1 MGCKGSWVQI
11 PPPRL
16 VCNHFLP
23 FPLNLHGFR
32 GWLQKKPPF
41 YSKFYQIARLPIR
54 LPSTSFDFTG
64 RSQFSIFFSHLVLLL
79 FRFPTRLPIRLPEKT
94 TILVDFSRVSRLP
107 TVPIRLPNQH
117 FTFFQTKYPTGFV

>member
-64 RSQFSIFFSHLVLLL
+64 RSQFSIFFSRLVLLL
-79 FRFPTRLPIRLPEKT
+79 FQFPTRLPIRLPERT
-94 TILVDFSRVSRLP
+94 TIFVDFSGISGLH
-107 TVPIRLPNQH
+107 TIPIRLPQPK
-117 FTFFQTKYPTGFV
+117 FTFSEVEYHTGFI